1 MSSRRGVL
9 AGGGALAVLALVTAC
24 SGGSGSSV
32 SARPSAAQL
41 APQLIAPQLT
51 ATLTQD
57 RLDADAHRITATLHN
72 ASDQPVQVSQIDLAA
87 PGLTPVP
94 RTRWDIAV
102 PAHDE
107 LDLWFGYG
115 APVCPAPAREPV
127 LVLTL
132 GSAGG
137 GPGGPGASGAPG
149 APGATARVSLTGDTF
164 LRQLTADGCAEQAVA
179 DAVQIRYGTAWKRT
193 RVDGLPALIGDLE
206 LTRVTAKGQVA
217 VTDYQGS
224 PIYQLEPPPPA
235 RLPLVALAA
244 GAAHGR
250 LPVAIRLDRCD
261 SHGLTEAK
269 RLFAWRIY
277 VRFGTGPEQRGSIEP
292 PGELRTKVHG
302 LLADCG
308 TRPVDG

>member
-9 AGGGALAVLALVTAC
+9 TGGGVLAVLALVTAC

-32 SARPSAAQL
+32 SAGPSAAQL
-41 APQLIAPQLT
+41 TPQLIAPHLT

-72 ASDQPVQVSQIDLAA
+72 ASDRPVQVSQIDLAA
-87 PGLTPVP
+87 PALTPVP
-94 RTRWDIAV
+94 PTRWDIAV

-115 APVCPAPAREPV
+115 APVCPAPAGEPV

-132 GSAGG
+132 GSVGG
-137 GPGGPGASGAPG
+137 GPGGPGASGA
-149 APGATARVSLTGDTF
+149 TARVPLRGDTF
-164 LRQLTADGCAEQAVA
+164 LRQLTSDGCAEQAVA

-235 RLPLVALAA
+235 RLPQVALAA

-250 LPVAIRLDRCD
+250 LPVAIRVDRCD

-292 PGELRTKVHG
+292 PDELRTKVHG

>member
-9 AGGGALAVLALVTAC
+9 TGGGVLAVLALVTAC

-32 SARPSAAQL
+32 SAGPSAAQL
-41 APQLIAPQLT
+41 IAPHLT
-51 ATLTQD
+51 ATLAQD

-87 PGLTPVP
+87 PALTPVP
-94 RTRWDIAV
+94 PTRWDIAV
-102 PAHDE
+102 PTHDE

-115 APVCPAPAREPV
+115 APVCPAPAGEPV

-132 GSAGG
+132 GSVGG
-137 GPGGPGASGAPG
+137 GPG
-149 APGATARVSLTGDTF
+149 APGATARVPLRGDTF
-164 LRQLTADGCAEQAVA
+164 LRQLTSDGCAEQAVA

-235 RLPLVALAA
+235 RLPQVALAA

-250 LPVAIRLDRCD
+250 LPVAIRVDRCD

-292 PGELRTKVHG
+292 PDELRTKVHG